1 MNCFF
6 VKDLIN
12 VMSGKLMFMTIFFY
26 SEADLGKLCVCVWGG
41 GGNFNVAKCI
51 VRT

>member
-12 VMSGKLMFMTIFFY
+12 VMSGKLMFMTIFFLFG
-26 SEADLGKLCVCVWGG
+26 SRSWKTVCVWGGG